1 MSGEQKQRSSRMAEP
16 ELLTRHEKGAWAEA
30 VAAAWLLERGF
41 YVCVNFAA
49 QGPIDLVAVN
59 KVGECFLF
67 DVKYISRTQ
76 KRKDIASFRVRSDLQ
91 KALNVRLFIIDHV
104 KNITI
109 DPPFDENDD

>member
-1 MSGEQKQRSSRMAEP
+1 MAEP

-41 YVCVNFAA
+41 YVFVNFAA
-49 QGPIDLVAVN
+49 QGPIDLVAID
-59 KVGECFLF
+59 KEGRCFPF

-76 KRKDIASFRVRSDLQ
+76 KRKDIATFRIRSDLQ